1 MAETPVSLLERLRDR
16 PDPEAWREL
25 VDLYTPLLGRWLRQQ
40 AVQPSDADDL
50 VQEVLGVV
58 VRELPHFRRGDR
70 RGAFRAWL
78 RTILVHR
85 LRAFWRARQGRAVA
99 TGDSDLLRKLEQLED
114 PRSALHDLWD
124 REHDRHVAQRLLE
137 RIGPAFEPTTWR
149 AFRGV
154 VLEGKRPA
162 EVAAELGISANAVS
176 IAKSRVLH
184 RLRQEVRGLLD

>member
-25 VDLYTPLLGRWLRQQ
+25 VDLYTPLLGRWLRHS
-40 AVQPSDADDL
+40 VQPSDADDL
-50 VQEVLGVV
+50 VQEVLGVL
-58 VRELPHFRRGDR
+58 VRELPHFRREGR

-78 RTILVHR
+78 RGILVNR
-85 LRAFWRARQGRAVA
+85 LRAFWRTRQGRAVG
-99 TGDSDLLRKLEQLED
+99 TGDSDLLKMLEQLED
-114 PRSALHDLWD
+114 PRSDLHRLWD
-124 REHDRHVAQRLLE
+124 REHDRYVAHRLLE
-137 RIGPAFEPTTWR
+137 RIGPEFEPTTWR

-154 VLEGKRPA
+154 VLEGKRVA

-184 RLRQEVRGLLD
+184 RLRQEVRGLLG